1 MIRSGCVPGCR
12 CRGRGDFL
20 DDAAPVGD
28 EQSAGLRASLRSE
41 RMDVPLNVRLTR
53 TIRHEL
59 ERAAAD
65 LGAPSLNW
73 LINRLLADS
82 LEVRSR

>member
-1 MIRSGCVPGCR
+1 
-12 CRGRGDFL
+12 
-20 DDAAPVGD
+20 
-28 EQSAGLRASLRSE
+28 
-41 RMDVPLNVRLTR
+41 MDVPLNVRLTR